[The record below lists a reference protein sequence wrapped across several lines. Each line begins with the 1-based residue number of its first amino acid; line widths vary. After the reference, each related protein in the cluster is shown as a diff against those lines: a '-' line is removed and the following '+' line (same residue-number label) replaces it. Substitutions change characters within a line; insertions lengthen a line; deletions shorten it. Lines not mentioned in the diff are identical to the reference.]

1 MWPGFDSRTR
11 SHTWGE
17 LVVDCCPCS
26 KGFSPGSSL
35 FLPPQ
40 KSTLLNFNSI
50 SKQWMKSHFLEIP
63 LQIPIYFFFLF
74 YTFTFSWLTAWLS
87 SAFVFANFF
96 FLECYSEPV
105 VLRRRWWNAG
115 QFEFVELTYNNK
127 YKKTRQSDEH
137 IPPGTW
143 LQNLQNLNYKLCI
156 DFPSWSYVS
165 CNEHLRKNF
174 LIWIKSDFVMNV

>member
-96 FLECYSEPV
+96 FWNVIANQWSYDGGGEMRDNLNLSSS
-105 VLRRRWWNAG
+105 LTITNIRRRANQMSTFHPARDC
-115 QFEFVELTYNNK
+115 K
-127 YKKTRQSDEH
+127 IYK
-137 IPPGTW
+137 I
-143 LQNLQNLNYKLCI
+143 
-156 DFPSWSYVS
+156 
-165 CNEHLRKNF
+165 
-174 LIWIKSDFVMNV
+174 